1 MKKLSLLL
9 CIAAGVAFGGRFEIW
24 QNHADALYRVGEEAV
39 IRVTYY
45 EADGS
50 RAKSGTVDWR
60 LDNFGSKRL
69 GAGQVDLSKENPF
82 FVRGQLDGPDF
93 LRLTVACGADRRIWS
108 VGYDVEK
115 IRQDVPAPA
124 DFDAYWQG
132 EKARLERE
140 VPLDPR
146 CERVNRG
153 PEYDTYKVSFATFN
167 QRRVHG
173 FMTIPADKSLY
184 PARVRIR
191 VCDAGDGCIGPW
203 EGNAGEITATFS
215 VHAFEPAGDPETQR
229 QLLAEQNRAL
239 GVKWHLGTNAYNA
252 ATAGIDGQRGDY
264 FFHDAMLG
272 ISRAVDW
279 IVARPEADRSRVV
292 YFGSSQGGGFG
303 LYLAYLNGGFT
314 RACFAVPALTGH
326 FGDRAK
332 RQNGW
337 PNLLGGLDAARRARA
352 EANAPYYDGVNFA
365 SRIKIPVRFIVG
377 FSDTTCPPP
386 DVYAAFNACPSRDKA
401 ILNGIGCT
409 HCRENGWIGWLRDRA
424 KVNPLFDY
432 NGWLRAP
439 GARRTRVQLWY
450 DTEDF
455 VNPASWDAAREVAR
469 IMTEEGVR
477 GNFNVV
483 GYLAKVLVDN
493 RRFDV
498 IDALKKHVIGTQ
510 TLYHSLHP
518 NIVEIADL
526 KDYGEAYR
534 RTLKDEAEGYGMLRA
549 AFNLDRLILSCYP
562 GCSSSHVALD
572 VHSDL
577 GAIFH
582 GGLGAFGGQLPS
594 GDRVWYQNMLQIDY
608 NGTMSLQDV
617 GLSRDLDDAQIAERL
632 DQAARKDAV
641 VFYMHPCMA
650 PCSEFWDGVNFRRG
664 NWCEYGFWQPSE
676 RREAKVTAH
685 FYARFRA
692 FLRQLKADSR
702 FEIVDCEKLA
712 AAIRP
717 RQPITKADLPAIR
730 ASLAKGLGPVS
741 SPASWCVADVF
752 HAAVAFL
759 NGAERY
765 LPGKVYGFLERPV
778 GVAAPVMVKAAD
790 VRAAAK
796 KLAVRR
802 HLPVVYDVG
811 GVKVGPADFL
821 FAMLD
826 ALDGVEDVR
835 VAPREQLG
843 DVAAF
848 CPPLADFTHRG
859 KWIYEDSLKDE
870 HLADRLR
877 WQFWTMRYE

>member
-1 MKKLSLLL
+1 M
-9 CIAAGVAFGGRFEIW
+9 
-24 QNHADALYRVGEEAV
+24 
-39 IRVTYY
+39 
-45 EADGS
+45 
-50 RAKSGTVDWR
+50 
-60 LDNFGSKRL
+60 
-69 GAGQVDLSKENPF
+69 
-82 FVRGQLDGPDF
+82 
-93 LRLTVACGADRRIWS
+93 
-108 VGYDVEK
+108 
-115 IRQDVPAPA
+115 
-124 DFDAYWQG
+124 
-132 EKARLERE
+132 
-140 VPLDPR
+140 
-146 CERVNRG
+146 
-153 PEYDTYKVSFATFN
+153 
-167 QRRVHG
+167 
-173 FMTIPADKSLY
+173 
-184 PARVRIR
+184 
-191 VCDAGDGCIGPW
+191 
-203 EGNAGEITATFS
+203 
-215 VHAFEPAGDPETQR
+215 
-229 QLLAEQNRAL
+229 
-239 GVKWHLGTNAYNA
+239 
-252 ATAGIDGQRGDY
+252 
-264 FFHDAMLG
+264 
-272 ISRAVDW
+272 
-279 IVARPEADRSRVV
+279 
-292 YFGSSQGGGFG
+292 
-303 LYLAYLNGGFT
+303 
-314 RACFAVPALTGH
+314 
-326 FGDRAK
+326 
-332 RQNGW
+332 
-337 PNLLGGLDAARRARA
+337 
-352 EANAPYYDGVNFA
+352 
-365 SRIKIPVRFIVG
+365 
-377 FSDTTCPPP
+377 
-386 DVYAAFNACPSRDKA
+386 
-401 ILNGIGCT
+401 
-409 HCRENGWIGWLRDRA
+409 
-424 KVNPLFDY
+424 
-432 NGWLRAP
+432 
-439 GARRTRVQLWY
+439 QLWY

-778 GVAAPVMVKAAD
+778 GVAAPVTVKAAD

-811 GVKVGPADFL
+811 GVKVGRGLTVSADGTL
-821 FAMLD
+821 EMTAENLD
-826 ALDGVEDVR
+826 TVLGFSLAEKLNQLRGVTDMNGKLVYTSDGAAGKSNKTMTVPDEVDYIVVRMAVPLECTTIATTGGVAAAAAADYGCTRIVRGGTAVAIVGGGNTYNLRDGVYCKGEALVKVSFAANGTVNIGVVDVN
-835 VAPREQLG
+835 
-843 DVAAF
+843 
-848 CPPLADFTHRG
+848 LASNDNAYPFNVEG
-859 KWIYEDSLKDE
+859 Y
-870 HLADRLR
+870 
-877 WQFWTMRYE
+877 QYV